1 MAVVIVTRFAGHRD
15 FAPLVKEAAAL
26 LKKHGAASVRA
37 GRVQAGP
44 DAGHIVVATTVADW
58 PTYGRFM
65 QGITT
70 DPAWRKVYGE
80 FAKNF
85 ELRARSVIAAEEF

>member
-1 MAVVIVTRFAGHRD
+1 MAVIVVTHFKGHRD
-15 FAPLVKEAAAL
+15 FVPLVRQAAAL
-26 LKKHGAASVRA
+26 LKRHGALSVRA

-44 DAGHIVVATTVADW
+44 DAGEIVVATTVADW

-70 DPAWRKVYGE
+70 DPEWRKVYGE
-80 FAKNF
+80 FARNF